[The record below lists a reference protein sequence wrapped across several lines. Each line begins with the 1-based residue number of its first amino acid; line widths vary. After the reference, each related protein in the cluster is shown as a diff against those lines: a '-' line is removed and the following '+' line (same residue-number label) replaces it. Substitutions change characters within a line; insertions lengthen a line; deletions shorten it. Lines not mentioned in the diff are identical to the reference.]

1 VYLYSIC
8 SETRL
13 NMAVQ
18 YSSGTMLLTVQLV
31 ALKAMSVTEL
41 LAATDL
47 TLTNDTECK
56 ELNC

>member
-1 VYLYSIC
+1 
-8 SETRL
+8 
-13 NMAVQ
+13 MAVQ